1 MQHHECVAPV
11 NPAGLTL
18 LFRSKQDSR
27 KPDPKMVE
35 MTHRCRIRMAVSM
48 LLLAL
53 AGPALATPRT
63 VTDALGR
70 RVVVARAPARIVS
83 VAPSVTEVLFALGL
97 GARVVGVSS
106 ADDYP
111 KDELNDKPRVGA
123 VVLDVE
129 RIVRLRPD
137 LVLGMPSLQRGQLDR
152 LITAGLPVVA
162 VEARTLPEVYE
173 QIRFIGRLT
182 GTPTEAN
189 RLVISLRTREA
200 TVERAIQRR
209 IAPRTYVEIWP
220 EPLIAAGG
228 ETFIDDLVSRA
239 GGRNIFAG
247 LRGFPQVSA
256 ESVIRANPD
265 VIILTHPQG
274 RAVRARPGW
283 QDIAAVK
290 RSRVAQVD
298 GSLLSRPG
306 PRAVA
311 GLELLARIIH
321 LEAFR

>member
-1 MQHHECVAPV
+1 MHIPLLRAVAGVLLVALTGPV
-11 NPAGLTL
+11 FAAG
-18 LFRSKQDSR
+18 Q
-27 KPDPKMVE
+27 
-35 MTHRCRIRMAVSM
+35 
-48 LLLAL
+48 
-53 AGPALATPRT
+53 T

-70 RVVVARAPARIVS
+70 RVVIAEAPARIVS

-97 GARVVGVSS
+97 GPKVVGVSS

-111 KDELNDKPRVGA
+111 EDGLRAKTRVGG

-129 RIVRLRPD
+129 RIVQLRPD

-152 LITAGLPVVA
+152 LIASGLPVVA

-173 QIRFIGRLT
+173 QIRFIGHLT
-182 GTPTEAN
+182 RTGTEAN
-189 RLVISLRTREA
+189 RLVTSLQVREA
-200 TVERAIQRR
+200 TVERAVRR
-209 IAPRTYVEIWP
+209 RVRPRTYIEIWP

-228 ETFIDDLVSRA
+228 GTFIDDLVSRA

-256 ESVIRANPD
+256 ESVIRANPEI
-265 VIILTHPQG
+265 VVLTHPQG
-274 RAVRARPGW
+274 RSVSTRPGW
-283 QDIAAVK
+283 RGIAAV
-290 RSRVAQVD
+290 RNSRVARVD

-306 PRAVA
+306 PRALA